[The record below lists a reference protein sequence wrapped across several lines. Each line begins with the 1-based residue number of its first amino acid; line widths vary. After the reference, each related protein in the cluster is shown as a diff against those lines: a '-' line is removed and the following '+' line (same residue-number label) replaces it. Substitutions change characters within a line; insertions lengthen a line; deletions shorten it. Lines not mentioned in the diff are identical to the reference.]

1 MTQGTLEILNKSKRP
16 GVRPRKI
23 TTSIHAR
30 ATSKK
35 RAKDQEDSDIDSVV
49 DVRPSKKQKKA
60 KNDNAGSTKPSVEPA
75 TVAKKI
81 VVLAATSSDSDTGN
95 DSASKKGLR
104 WRYKKR
110 SKQPPPT
117 SDSDSAAMA
126 TLFTRRTDPK
136 NRKEE
141 RATET
146 EVSETSSDEQ
156 DPSTQQPAETSKEI
170 ALKSKETA
178 SKSKE
183 TASKSKETASKS
195 KETASKS
202 KETASKPKEDYPK
215 GTFKWFKA
223 QKPVEIGMFA
233 EMIKT
238 CAWRY
243 FFQGNYFLP
252 IGNREIRTA
261 YITECYTKAESLW
274 KESMLME
281 NKLDEDGDPP
291 PRESFFA

>member
-1 MTQGTLEILNKSKRP
+1 MLPPMTQGTLEILNKSKRP

-183 TASKSKETASKS
+183 TASK
-195 KETASKS
+195 
-202 KETASKPKEDYPK
+202 PKEDYPK